1 MHRHDV
7 TPMVSLHHRYGDYAK
22 LTKLCTKS
30 IDNKDKVLV
39 IGCGESPCDV
49 PSPQCVETDCF
60 LCVHR

>member
-1 MHRHDV
+1 
-7 TPMVSLHHRYGDYAK
+7 MVSLHHRYGDYAK